1 MTEGA
6 EVYRDLTAAQARAKA
21 VLAECRQEADRL
33 DARMSE
39 LLARRGEAILKLASH
54 YLPAMSRTAIEA
66 TFVGIRSDLLAI
78 LTRREARRAEL
89 KGQAEK
95 GAEQSR
101 RVNRE
106 IDAVTARLN
115 AKVALR
121 ETLEARVA
129 ATLQGNAD
137 FQERSKL
144 ALQAE
149 EKLHRDEGRVAEME
163 RESAE
168 KLPHY
173 DRSRLFRY
181 LYDRGYGTPESKAT
195 GWVKSMDRMVADL
208 IDFPAAK
215 NGYEF
220 LEKAHELVSAEVA
233 RRREPF
239 EELMRQVEAI
249 EKAEADQVGLT
260 AVLAEGDA
268 LGTERDGL
276 VKEADRLLRE
286 DRKLQQRLAEL
297 DRAQDEFYRQA
308 IDRFRSFLGE
318 TKLAVLQRKA
328 SQTPEPV
335 DDEIVADIAKLDEQ
349 IDPIKPELAELTAR
363 RELSE
368 RVQKGLD
375 LVTGKYRQSNYDSDR
390 SYLEGFDSRGEIAR
404 VEAGSAS
411 ADDLWRTIQQCQKFR
426 PGWIENTASNGLQV
440 AASPAG
446 RVILGALVQIAGAAM
461 RDSAYRGVSRRSS
474 MNFPTLPS
482 GGGGGG
488 GGGGGW
494 SGGGGSSS
502 GSSGSE
508 GGFTNGEGF

>member
-1 MTEGA
+1 MVTATTTEGA
-6 EVYRDLTAAQARAKA
+6 EVYRELTAAQARAKA
-21 VLAECRQEADRL
+21 GLGECRQEADRL
-33 DARMSE
+33 DARMRE
-39 LLARRGEAILKLASH
+39 LLAQRGEAVLKLANH
-54 YLPAMSRTAIEA
+54 YLPAMSRPAIEA
-66 TFVGIRSDLLAI
+66 TFDGIRADLLAI
-78 LTRREARRAEL
+78 LARREARRAEL
-89 KGQAEK
+89 KGQVDQ
-95 GAEQSR
+95 GATESR
-101 RVNRE
+101 RVNGE

-115 AKVALR
+115 EKVALR
-121 ETLEARVA
+121 EKLEAQVA
-129 ATLQGNAD
+129 ATLKVNAD

-173 DRSRLFRY
+173 NRSRLFRY
-181 LYDRGYGTPESKAT
+181 LYDRGYGTPEYKAT
-195 GWVKSMDRMVADL
+195 GWVKSMDRHVADL
-208 IDFPAAK
+208 IDFPAAR

-220 LEKAHELVSAEVA
+220 LKKAHELVAAEVA
-233 RRREPF
+233 RRREQF

-249 EKAEADQVGLT
+249 EKAEADKVGLI

-268 LGTERDGL
+268 LGTERDRL
-276 VKEADRLLRE
+276 VKEADRLQRE
-286 DRKLQQRLAEL
+286 DRKLQQGLAEL

-335 DDEIVADIAKLDEQ
+335 DDEIVADIARLDEQ
-349 IDPIKPELAELTAR
+349 INPIKPELAELTNR
-363 RELSE
+363 RELAE

-375 LVTGKYRQSNYDSDR
+375 LVTRKYRQANYDSDR
-390 SYLEGFDSRGEIAR
+390 SYLPSFDARNEIAR

-426 PGWIENTASNGLQV
+426 PGWIEGTTSNGMQV

-446 RVILGALVQIAGAAM
+446 RVILGALVEIAGAAM
-461 RDSAYRGVSRRSS
+461 RDSAYRGVGRRSS
-474 MNFPTLPS
+474 INFPTFPS
-482 GGGGGG
+482 

-494 SGGGGSSS
+494 SGGGS
-502 GSSGSE
+502 SSGSE